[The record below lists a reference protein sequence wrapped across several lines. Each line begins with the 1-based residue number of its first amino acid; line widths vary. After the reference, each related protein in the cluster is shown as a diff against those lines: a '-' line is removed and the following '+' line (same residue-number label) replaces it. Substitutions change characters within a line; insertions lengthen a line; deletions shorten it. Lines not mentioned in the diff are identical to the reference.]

1 MSALQLL
8 FAALLVLGNGF
19 FVGAEFALVS
29 VRRSQIE
36 PLAAAGSARARRVL
50 NGLENLPQMMA
61 AAQFGITVCSLTLGA
76 VAEPTI
82 AHLLEPLFDA
92 VRLPEALVHPVGYVV
107 ALAVVV
113 ACHLVIGEMVP
124 KNLAMAAPERT
135 ALWLS
140 PALVAFARL
149 SRPVTA
155 GLGSCSKVVLR
166 LFRVEPKDEV
176 ESAFTS
182 EQLADLLA
190 DSRQAGLLD
199 HEEHERL
206 SDALE
211 LGSRPV
217 TDVLLTRGSLVT
229 VGPGVTPREVEELT
243 VRTGYSRFPIC
254 APDGAFMGY
263 LHVKDI
269 LDLTED
275 DRAVPQHLWRSMT
288 TLRAELPLDDAL
300 AAMRSAA
307 SHLAAV
313 ADASGRVLGLAALE
327 DVLEMLVGEVHDP
340 AHESAGVPPQQRSG
354 GGPSGSTGG
363 NDAGPGGSPASPD
376 APEPAGDASGEEQ
389 PVRTGEAAGRDGGRP
404 GPARRAP
411 HRTPA

>member
-1 MSALQLL
+1 MSTLQLL

-36 PLAAAGSARARRVL
+36 PLAAGGSARARKVL
-50 NGLENLPQMMA
+50 TGLENLPQMMA

-82 AHLLEPLFDA
+82 AHLLEPVFHA

-113 ACHLVIGEMVP
+113 SAHLVIGEMVP

-140 PALVAFARL
+140 PALVGFARL
-149 SRPVTA
+149 CRPVTA
-155 GLGSCSKVVLR
+155 ALDSCSKWILR
-166 LFRVEPKDEV
+166 LFHVEPRDEV
-176 ESAFTS
+176 EAVCTS
-182 EQLADLLA
+182 EQLTDLLA

-199 HEEHERL
+199 HAEHERL

-217 TDVLLTRGSLVT
+217 TDVLLSRTSLVT
-229 VGPGVTPREVEELT
+229 VPPDVTPREVEELT

-263 LHVKDI
+263 LHVKDV
-269 LDLTED
+269 LDLTEHH
-275 DRAVPQHLWRSMT
+275 RAVPQHLWRSMA

-300 AAMRSAA
+300 AAMRGAA

-313 ADASGRVLGLAALE
+313 ADAAGRVLGLAALE

-340 AHESAGVPPQQRSG
+340 AHEPAGAPPRQRT
-354 GGPSGSTGG
+354 SGSAAGMAGTAGTAGTSETGDTG
-363 NDAGPGGSPASPD
+363 NSAQDGGSSPEAADRAAS
-376 APEPAGDASGEEQ
+376 EVPAG
-389 PVRTGEAAGRDGGRP
+389 
-404 GPARRAP
+404 
-411 HRTPA
+411 